1 MGGQAR
7 ARRPKLRVERR
18 PFLASKAVIFGVNF
32 TGPYIL
38 DVTLSLYSSGRHNPC
53 LVIET
58 DWTNSLLYYKND
70 TGVNVG

>member
-38 DVTLSLYSSGRHNPC
+38 DVKSIMFGFWVDINTGELIR
-53 LVIET
+53 IET
-58 DWTNSLLYYKND
+58 IRANW
-70 TGVNVG
+70 